1 MLGTGT
7 VLIPW
12 ALVNLLIG
20 NPKMFIGLGLTYVA
34 VTVIRNIIEPRLIS
48 HQIGLNPLV
57 TLFFMFLGLR
67 AAGIFGMLLFPVI
80 VMIIIQL
87 QNSGRIR
94 LWK

>member
-1 MLGTGT
+1 
-7 VLIPW
+7 
-12 ALVNLLIG
+12 
-20 NPKMFIGLGLTYVA
+20 
-34 VTVIRNIIEPRLIS
+34 
-48 HQIGLNPLV
+48 
-57 TLFFMFLGLR
+57 MFLGLR